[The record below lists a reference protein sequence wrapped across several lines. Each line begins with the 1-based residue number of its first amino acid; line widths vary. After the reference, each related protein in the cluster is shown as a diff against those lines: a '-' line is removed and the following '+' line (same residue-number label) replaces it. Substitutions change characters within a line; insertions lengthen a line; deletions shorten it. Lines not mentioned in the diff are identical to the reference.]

1 MIALFLSQIIFDFRN
16 QGSLETLSVSIL
28 IYNGFA
34 TVKGRQQGAL
44 IVGG

>member
-16 QGSLETLSVSIL
+16 HGSLETLSVSIL